1 MTKKG
6 KIKIVQAV
14 DKELQDDNVIK
25 PLQEGENFKY
35 LEIWDE
41 EIKVKVSRP
50 NKESFVKV
58 DWWNLVEVGN
68 ILGQY
73 NF

>member
-1 MTKKG
+1 M
-6 KIKIVQAV
+6 
-14 DKELQDDNVIK
+14 
-25 PLQEGENFKY
+25 QEGENFKY
-35 LEIWDE
+35 LEIWEADIILAE
-41 EIKVKVSRP
+41 EVKVKVSRP

-68 ILGQY
+68 ILGQS